1 MERFK
6 GSQDKKKN
14 FVKNISR
21 SVCLIIFI
29 LAGIFLVSCRKS
41 DPGSPETLLTP
52 AADVRPVEV
61 TAKAGGSIPTKV
73 PTITPTPLEGMESPL
88 FCKMEMAMIHEKA
101 EKLGMPGILIPDR
114 YDQSA
119 KTCSFI
125 LRGGKFLAEIGT
137 LSTVHSSEEDF
148 GVRIE
153 IADKAGIVK
162 NEEMKLWGTAALM
175 ALESGLSRS
184 EAEGLMDTVTE
195 AGTAAW
201 DVYDLTLKE
210 DPLTKT
216 AVFSIFAR
224 MDRGQ

>member
-6 GSQDKKKN
+6 GSQDKKETLA
-14 FVKNISR
+14 KNISR
-21 SVCLIIFI
+21 SVCLIIFM
-29 LAGIFLVSCRKS
+29 LAGIFLASCRKS
-41 DPGSPETLLTP
+41 DPGSPEPLRTP
-52 AADVRPVEV
+52 AADARPVEV

-73 PTITPTPLEGMESPL
+73 PTI
-88 FCKMEMAMIHEKA
+88 
-101 EKLGMPGILIPDR
+101 KLGMPGILIPDR

-137 LSTVHSSEEDF
+137 LSTVHTSEENF

-216 AVFSIFAR
+216 AVFSIFAWR
-224 MDRGQ
+224 DKGQ